1 MEHNFLKN
9 LGKKTFSMIL
19 LGMETLNVKSD
30 ISLQVL
36 IRDLFDQY
44 MPFLIIPTT
53 NANTFKVSDSLLKC
67 FKDAKADYIRLIF
80 EILMTNFFNVSNDN
94 MMHKHFYLVC
104 IIIYMYYFIFYTI
117 IDPLPFIMSLIQVM
131 ILLQNLLKDEIN
143 YACHIVES
151 IIVICTSYIIGCYV
165 KVHDHHPHKQQTI
178 DFINNIIRNRYYKEN
193 NSLQ

>member
-1 MEHNFLKN
+1 
-9 LGKKTFSMIL
+9 MIL

-53 NANTFKVSDSLLKC
+53 NANTFKVCDSLLKC
-67 FKDAKADYIRLIF
+67 FKDAKADYIRLIL

-104 IIIYMYYFIFYTI
+104 III
-117 IDPLPFIMSLIQVM
+117 
-131 ILLQNLLKDEIN
+131 
-143 YACHIVES
+143 
-151 IIVICTSYIIGCYV
+151 
-165 KVHDHHPHKQQTI
+165 
-178 DFINNIIRNRYYKEN
+178 
-193 NSLQ
+193 

>member
-1 MEHNFLKN
+1 
-9 LGKKTFSMIL
+9 MIL

-104 IIIYMYYFIFYTI
+104 IIIYIYYFIFYI
-117 IDPLPFIMSLIQVM
+117 IINPLPFIIFNTGNDTFTKS
-131 ILLQNLLKDEIN
+131 
-143 YACHIVES
+143 A
-151 IIVICTSYIIGCYV
+151 
-165 KVHDHHPHKQQTI
+165 
-178 DFINNIIRNRYYKEN
+178 
-193 NSLQ
+193 